1 MPFNRGF
8 FKMDQELKRG
18 ATMPRLDL
26 TATSRTKIM
35 SDNNEGS
42 GGYSSGGQ
50 SSGGQSSGGQGSGG
64 QGPSRIF
71 DEFAKLMTDAAGV
84 AQGARR
90 EVEGA
95 LKGQAERIMD
105 HMDLVQRDEFEAV
118 KEMASKARMENDAM
132 RKEIETLK
140 KQFGGTAK
148 PKVANKKPAAKK

>member
-1 MPFNRGF
+1 
-8 FKMDQELKRG
+8 
-18 ATMPRLDL
+18 
-26 TATSRTKIM
+26 M

-42 GGYSSGGQ
+42 GGQGSGGQGSGGQ
-50 SSGGQSSGGQGSGG
+50 SSGG

-118 KEMASKARMENDAM
+118 KEMASRARMENDVL

-140 KQFGGTAK
+140 KQYGGPSKTQAK
-148 PKVANKKPAAKK
+148 PKVAAKKPAAKK